1 MTLPRA
7 ENPIFPF
14 VSVEDRAELRETL
27 RSEMLAKAPP
37 SLAAVTWQQ
46 LAWAVEDRIA
56 GEAGSSSDLR
66 CATVA
71 AINELS
77 RKGVPASLAVEMVRT
92 LILRLAGVTIDDAR
106 CAA

>member
-1 MTLPRA
+1 
-7 ENPIFPF
+7 
-14 VSVEDRAELRETL
+14 
-27 RSEMLAKAPP
+27 MLVKAPP
-37 SLAAVTWQQ
+37 SLTAVTWQQ
-46 LAWAVEDRIA
+46 LAWAVEDRMA

-66 CATVA
+66 CATIA

-92 LILRLAGVTIDDAR
+92 LILRLAGVIVADAR

>member
-1 MTLPRA
+1 MTPPRN
-7 ENPIFPF
+7 ENPRFPF
-14 VSVEDRAELRETL
+14 VSVKDRAVLRETL
-27 RSEMLAKAPP
+27 RSEMLVKAPP
-37 SLAAVTWQQ
+37 SLTAVTWQK
-46 LAWAVEDRIA
+46 LAWAVEDRMA

-66 CATVA
+66 CATIA

-92 LILRLAGVTIDDAR
+92 LILRLAGVIVDDAR